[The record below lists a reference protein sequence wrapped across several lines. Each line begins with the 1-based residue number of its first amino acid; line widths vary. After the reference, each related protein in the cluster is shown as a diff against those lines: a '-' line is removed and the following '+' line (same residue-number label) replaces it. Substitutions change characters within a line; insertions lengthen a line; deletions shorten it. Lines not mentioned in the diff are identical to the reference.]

1 MLPKKQMIIVGYG
14 RFISALTKHMGNVNK
29 SDSGNSKV
37 DKASN
42 NVLIV

>member
-1 MLPKKQMIIVGYG
+1 MIIVSSD
-14 RFISALTKHMGNVNK
+14 RIINALTKHMNNMSK